1 MSSNGRGV
9 IGRLEEV
16 TKVLKPSLKNFG
28 DLAILQAKQ

>member
-16 TKVLKPSLKNFG
+16 TKVLKPSLVTWG
-28 DLAILQAKQ
+28 ILQGKQ